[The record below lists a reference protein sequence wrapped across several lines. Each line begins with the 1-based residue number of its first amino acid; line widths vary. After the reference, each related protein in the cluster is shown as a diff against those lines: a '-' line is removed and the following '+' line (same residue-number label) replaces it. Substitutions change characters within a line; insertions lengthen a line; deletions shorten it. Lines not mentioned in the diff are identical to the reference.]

1 MPCQAQCPRVS
12 KSRPQKIAAPTS
24 KFIWREKSYD
34 YWTVFLILVLLIIM
48 AVFYRKGPQDE
59 QPRIA
64 QRHDA
69 ILQALANSALYRD
82 YAAALCD
89 CVINNYQ
96 SCALVRPGNFINHLA
111 PMGMGVFE
119 DRFGHIIFR
128 YKFTRSVENARI
140 GEITYSTLPGEKMVA
155 TLNQSFQNYCLA
167 HGVAPLSIAGGINDN
182 NGIVYFYI
190 CPFASLQ
197 EAKQYLG
204 WR

>member
-1 MPCQAQCPRVS
+1 MN
-12 KSRPQKIAAPTS
+12 
-24 KFIWREKSYD
+24 FIQFL
-34 YWTVFLILVLLIIM
+34 VFLALVVVMVVIHHYERQAEL
-48 AVFYRKGPQDE
+48 
-59 QPRIA
+59 PRIA

-96 SCALVRPGNFINHLA
+96 SCALVRPGNFINLLA
-111 PMGMGVFE
+111 PMGTGVFE

-167 HGVAPLSIAGGINDN
+167 HGLAPLSITGGINDN
-182 NGIVYFYI
+182 NGTVYFYV

-197 EAKQYLG
+197 DAEQYLG